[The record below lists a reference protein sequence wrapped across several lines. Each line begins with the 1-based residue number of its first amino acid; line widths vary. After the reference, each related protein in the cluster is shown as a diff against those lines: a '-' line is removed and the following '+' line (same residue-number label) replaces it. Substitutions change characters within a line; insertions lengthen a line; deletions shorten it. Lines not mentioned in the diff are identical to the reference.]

1 MQPLD
6 GIRIVTTAV
15 NVPGP
20 VAVAM
25 LRDKGAAVVKVE
37 PPDGDPLSRWAPQ
50 WYSELCAG
58 AEVLAIDLK
67 TPDARN
73 RLEESL
79 AAADLFVTSSRP
91 ASLGRLGLAWS
102 DLQARHP
109 RLCHL
114 AIVGYAAPLQ
124 DMAGHDLTYQ
134 AVAGLLTPPALPI
147 SLVAD
152 LAGAQRAALEA
163 LSLLFVRERT
173 SAAGRAEVALADCAM
188 LFAEPLRHGLTA
200 PTGVLG
206 GACAAYGIY
215 ETRDGWVTVAAL
227 EPQFR
232 EALAQALGVDVESRA
247 ALASAFSE
255 KSAAEWQQWAEQRD
269 LPLCALRSSEGWQYR
284 GRTAGIK

>member
-1 MQPLD
+1 
-6 GIRIVTTAV
+6 
-15 NVPGP
+15 
-20 VAVAM
+20 
-25 LRDKGAAVVKVE
+25 
-37 PPDGDPLSRWAPQ
+37 
-50 WYSELCAG
+50 
-58 AEVLAIDLK
+58 
-67 TPDARN
+67 
-73 RLEESL
+73 
-79 AAADLFVTSSRP
+79 
-91 ASLGRLGLAWS
+91 
-102 DLQARHP
+102 
-109 RLCHL
+109 
-114 AIVGYAAPLQ
+114 
-124 DMAGHDLTYQ
+124 
-134 AVAGLLTPPALPI
+134 VAGLLTPPALPI

-152 LAGAQRAALEA
+152 LAGAQRAAVEA

-173 SAAGRAEVALADCAM
+173 GAAGRAEVALADCAM